1 MARQETLDK
10 LVEMVKDIDIA
21 QFTTV
26 GEDGYLVSRPLSTNT
41 ANFDGSTIWFFTEVD
56 TPKVEEIQRN
66 SKANVTYSSHGDNT
80 YVSFAGDARLNQNR
94 GLIHSF
100 WNDALKA
107 FFPKGKDD
115 PNLGLI
121 EFIPRTA
128 QYWDGPSSLIGKA
141 VSFLVAR
148 VTGNDDVMGQNKL
161 VEMHS
166 GRTRK
171 PPSADG
177 VSGQR
182 KTQAKQDA
190 KSMLAGSGKSAASK
204 ALTGR
209 STKKTAKSSNT
220 ASASGSAAKKAA
232 KSASTSVAAASGS
245 ARTSKNAGGGNAGKG
260 SSKASSKTA
269 GKTSSKTAGKTSSKT
284 ASKSAGK
291 AAGKTA
297 SRAVA
302 KTAGKTAAKSAK
314 KSAGNRAR
322 R

>member
-115 PNLGLI
+115 PNLALI

-190 KSMLAGSGKSAASK
+190 KDMLAGSGKSAASK
-204 ALTGR
+204 ALAGR

-220 ASASGSAAKKAA
+220 ASASGSAAKKTA
-232 KSASTSVAAASGS
+232 KSASTSAAAASGSS

-269 GKTSSKTAGKTSSKT
+269 GKTSSKTAGKT

-297 SRAVA
+297 SKAVA
-302 KTAGKTAAKSAK
+302 KTAGKTAAKSVK